1 MQINEE
7 VNSHLHIVPCVNMW
21 SVFFF
26 FFFIFFLSHL
36 LNVDACVRHVT
47 GKGQMEWTTIA

>member
-1 MQINEE
+1 MQTNEE
-7 VNSHLHIVPCVNMW
+7 VNSHLHIVPCVDMW

-26 FFFIFFLSHL
+26 FFFCHL

-47 GKGQMEWTTIA
+47 GEGQVEWTTVA